1 MKKII
6 TTVLLATT
14 IISIGVT
21 ATKAEDVKLQNTGI
35 KISENEIC
43 EKGCT
48 KTHQGEDRFFISD
61 EILMGFKKNANID
74 GEKAI
79 DSAKNWYNTNKKEYN
94 EYMVVV
100 NGGRYECYNMCTKH
114 RNVNPYD
121 YGFKDEYK
129 AD

>member
-14 IISIGVT
+14 MITIGVT
-21 ATKAEDVKLQNTGI
+21 ATKAEDVKSQNTGI
-35 KISENEIC
+35 EISENEIC

-48 KTHQGEDRFFISD
+48 KTHQDEERFFISD
-61 EILMGFKKNANID
+61 EILMNFKKSANID

-94 EYMVVV
+94 EYITIV
-100 NGGRYECYNMCTKH
+100 NEGRYECYNMCLKH
-114 RNVNPYD
+114 RNINPYD

-129 AD
+129 AN